1 MPERLSTFG
10 VRGFRALDHLDI
22 KGLGAVN
29 LFVGK
34 NNTGKTTLLEA
45 IRIYLSSDPRLRIY
59 NLLTSREEFRSSRK
73 IRAAGLSLAEAGGS
87 VSFEA
92 LFSGRPDIEQ
102 RPEFHLG
109 PFPDDKVNGLT
120 VKLLW
125 LRREE
130 VSEELGVRYHIVEDA
145 SDNSDLLPGLSMR
158 ISGKMILAPLD
169 RSTRVLVRRRL
180 QSEFDQDVVYLP
192 SSGMTMR
199 EIGETWDTIALTD
212 EEDDVVNALKI
223 IAPDLDKIVL
233 VQSPQENSQRMLM
246 AKLSSFAQPVPFKS
260 LGEGTIHL
268 LSLVLAMIQARNGV
282 VLLDEVENG
291 IHYSVQKSMWDLIL
305 NQAKSLNVQV
315 FATTHS
321 WDCVTGF
328 QAAAASD
335 AERNARLFRLERHD
349 DQIKAVGFTAEEV
362 AVATSEGI
370 EIR

>member
-10 VRGFRALDHLDI
+10 VRGFRALNHLDI
-22 KGLGAVN
+22 EGLGAVN

-73 IRAAGLSLAEAGGS
+73 IRASGLSSAETGGS

-92 LFSGRPDIEQ
+92 LFSGRPDIER

-109 PFPDDKVNGLT
+109 PFPDREANGLT
-120 VKLLW
+120 VKLVW
-125 LRREE
+125 LRRED
-130 VSEELGVRYHIVEDA
+130 VSEELGVRYHIAEDA
-145 SDNSDLLPGLSMR
+145 TDNSDLLPGLSMR
-158 ISGKMILAPLD
+158 ISGKMVLAPLD
-169 RSTRVLVRRRL
+169 RLTRVLVRRRL

-212 EEDDVVNALKI
+212 EEDDVVSALKI
-223 IAPDLDKIVL
+223 IAPELEKIVL
-233 VQSPQENSQRMLM
+233 VQSPQEINQRMLM
-246 AKLSSFAQPVPFKS
+246 AKLSSFPQPVPFKS
-260 LGEGTIHL
+260 LGEGTVHL

-291 IHYSVQKSMWDLIL
+291 VHYSVQQSMWSLIL

-321 WDCVTGF
+321 WDCVIGF
-328 QAAAASD
+328 QAAASQY
-335 AERNARLFRLERHD
+335 AERNARLFRLERHG

-362 AVATSEGI
+362 SVATSEGI